1 MSWAT
6 HDLEPYA
13 IQHHLGRRV
22 AIIPLL
28 IGSYSP
34 DVATKWLVYGTN
46 IFGTDFGAS
55 DPSQFHRGWPGA
67 GFTHSLTYGVVV
79 ALLIFLVSRNGVWA
93 YSFTIGQWSH
103 ALSDTGDTMG
113 TMLFFPF
120 TTQLYSIEMWAYS
133 VEAGRLLDAA
143 AYFSGL
149 GFVWDGVWVGYGLMR
164 WHVVTRSYFQDT
176 IMPADPLWGWAGRFL
191 PETALLALYRT
202 SYFYG
207 MTRWCAWLI
216 WAHLLN
222 DYAFDLSWGGPYWAP
237 ALSR

>member
-1 MSWAT
+1 M
-6 HDLEPYA
+6 
-13 IQHHLGRRV
+13 
-22 AIIPLL
+22 
-28 IGSYSP
+28 
-34 DVATKWLVYGTN
+34 
-46 IFGTDFGAS
+46 
-55 DPSQFHRGWPGA
+55 
-67 GFTHSLTYGVVV
+67 
-79 ALLIFLVSRNGVWA
+79 
-93 YSFTIGQWSH
+93 
-103 ALSDTGDTMG
+103 
-113 TMLFFPF
+113 
-120 TTQLYSIEMWAYS
+120 
-133 VEAGRLLDAA
+133 LDAA

-149 GFVWDGVWVGYGLMR
+149 GFVWDGVWVVYGLMR

-176 IMPADPLWGWAGRFL
+176 IRPADPLWAWAGRFL